1 MSSVWKVGDI
11 GYMVLDDPE
20 IGPFTCRME
29 CVYVSPK
36 GQSVHWREMDTVR
49 RKTLKRCRVKSTIN
63 RAVYAYQRTQVSI
76 GSRMMFSGAESER
89 LIRKAVENIVQAESL
104 KEKDPLPAF
113 AM

>member
-49 RKTLKRCRVKSTIN
+49 RKTLKRCHVKSKIN
-63 RAVYAYQRTQVSI
+63 RAVYAYQRRQVVV
-76 GSRMMFSGAESER
+76 GSRMMFSGGGED